1 MNKKLIFA
9 LIIFALTVIVLLFSG
24 MKPRVDV
31 DLIITSVTI
40 YKSLAFLGFTL
51 IGVVIG
57 TLLK

>member
-9 LIIFALTVIVLLFSG
+9 LVIFALTVIILLFSG
-24 MKPRVDV
+24 MKPKVDV

>member
-1 MNKKLIFA
+1 
-9 LIIFALTVIVLLFSG
+9 
-24 MKPRVDV
+24 MKPKVDV